1 MGKRI
6 LIFLRGLDWRVLFA
20 VPVLSV
26 LLGVANNMRVSE
38 EQRVRWPG
46 VRSEKALDEIATQD
60 VKRGVWT
67 SNFDT
72 ATNLA
77 ASAHVPV
84 VIVVTSSGCGHCSRL
99 HNVLTGRAVKTWQK
113 ERGWYFVLVDQTECA
128 RALELTSNT
137 PSVNKSAPFVG
148 VYWMRADGTK
158 AMRNFTGRQGKMGV
172 KRENLLELEW
182 MLAVESSVPGAPGLR
197 NGVTASSIVQEIK
210 IPIATA
216 VDQRNGAAGR
226 VRMAPRVDFISGG
239 QTVTLMAE
247 PQQGSVFAGWRYPDG
262 RLVYENSRLVIGSDF
277 MGGTYTAVFL
287 RPENCTPPVLQLP
300 EDEVAWTE
308 GQSEELALR
317 VNSDDYPVAFSCWGL
332 PPGMRLLSRTK
343 GVISGQPMTNGVWQ
357 VEVTVKGIS
366 RRLPTASGT
375 FTVRVAPRAHPPDDT
390 GTGEKDEDN

>member
-1 MGKRI
+1 
-6 LIFLRGLDWRVLFA
+6 
-20 VPVLSV
+20 
-26 LLGVANNMRVSE
+26 
-38 EQRVRWPG
+38 
-46 VRSEKALDEIATQD
+46 
-60 VKRGVWT
+60 
-67 SNFDT
+67 
-72 ATNLA
+72 
-77 ASAHVPV
+77 
-84 VIVVTSSGCGHCSRL
+84 
-99 HNVLTGRAVKTWQK
+99 
-113 ERGWYFVLVDQTECA
+113 
-128 RALELTSNT
+128 
-137 PSVNKSAPFVG
+137 
-148 VYWMRADGTK
+148 
-158 AMRNFTGRQGKMGV
+158 
-172 KRENLLELEW
+172 